1 MISTIHYQLRQLEGS
16 TALYAYGTEACEKQG
31 LFEVDFV
38 EYERMCQE
46 GLVPSIEE
54 TVYLIR
60 KSEHDPNF
68 YGGIRVFF
76 HLYKHYLQHGAYAE
90 EYGQMV

>member
-1 MISTIHYQLRQLEGS
+1 MASTIHYQLKQLEGS
-16 TALYAYGTEACEKQG
+16 TALYAYATEAGEKKG

-46 GLVPSIEE
+46 GQVPSIED

-60 KSEHDPNF
+60 KSEHDSNF

-76 HLYKHYLQHGAYAE
+76 HLYKHYLQHGAYAQE
-90 EYGQMV
+90 NGQMA